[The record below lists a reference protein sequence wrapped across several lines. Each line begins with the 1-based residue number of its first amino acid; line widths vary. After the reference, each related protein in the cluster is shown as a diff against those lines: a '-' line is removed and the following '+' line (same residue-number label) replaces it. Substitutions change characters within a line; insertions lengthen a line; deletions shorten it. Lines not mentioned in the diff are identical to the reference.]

1 MSGIMS
7 TPMPGPVVAV
17 ARTIIGPVV
26 ISRSVSRL
34 MVIPVT
40 GSVVMVAATVTVSSV
55 GGGLLGVGRMGLA
68 ASALCF
74 GYRGGYHGQ
83 SGQESGDGFHQSV
96 HNSDFV
102 LFIHYES
109 INAGFGLTVCLF
121 LQIIWQNY
129 QFIR

>member
-7 TPMPGPVVAV
+7 TPMPWPVVAV
-17 ARTIIGPVV
+17 ARTIIGPVIARPVVAVAGSVAAMAGTVIGPVV
-26 ISRSVSRL
+26 ISRSVPRL

-40 GSVVMVAATVTVSSV
+40 GSVVMVAATVPVSSV
-55 GGGLLGVGRMGLA
+55 GGGLLGIGRMGLA

-102 LFIHYES
+102 LLYIMR
-109 INAGFGLTVCLF
+109 V
-121 LQIIWQNY
+121 
-129 QFIR
+129 